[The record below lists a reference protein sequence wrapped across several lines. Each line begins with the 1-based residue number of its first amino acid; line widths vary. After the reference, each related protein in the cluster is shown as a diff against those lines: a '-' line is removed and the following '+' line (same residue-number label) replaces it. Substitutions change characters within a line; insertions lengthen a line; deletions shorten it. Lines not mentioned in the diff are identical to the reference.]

1 MACWRRFIMHLRYS
15 THQSPWQIERRQS
28 EFGKV
33 KDLLTTNYSS
43 RNKFEGYSRNNRL
56 FFSQY
61 RYKGNLAIP
70 QCDSSEAAEEASYD
84 PQAVIRAFESQ
95 PSLHTDSFAF
105 FEYVKALVNVDRL
118 DESEFLKT
126 FLRGDY
132 LARIAHFLL
141 TVHLFKHFFPCISG
155 ISNSAR
161 EEDSLGTESAP
172 ISMATEIFGRNFI
185 DRMWDTILFAGALVL
200 FLYLFMHEGHGM
212 SKKIQPTV
220 ETNVKF
226 SDVKGVDEAKAEL
239 EEIVHF
245 LKDPEYFSRLGGKLP
260 KGVLLSGPPGT
271 SKTMLARA
279 IAGEADVPFFQ
290 ISGSEF
296 EEMLMGV
303 GARRVRDLFA
313 AAKKKSPCIIFID
326 EIDSIGGKR
335 GNDENK
341 KNMRQ
346 TLNQM
351 LFELDGFKQN
361 DGIIV
366 IGATNHPESLDNAL
380 VRPGRFDRHVVV
392 PNPDVEGRRQI
403 LESHMSK
410 VLKANDVDVEI
421 IARRTP
427 GFSGAEL
434 ANLVNTAVLRATM
447 DGAKAVSMHD
457 FDSARDKIIMG
468 SERRSTV
475 ISEESRKNTAFH
487 EGGHALVAIH
497 TDGALPVYKATIVP
511 RGNALGM
518 VSQLPDKDMTSYSR
532 KQMLANLDVCMGG
545 LVAEELVFGENELT
559 SGSSS
564 DLSKATNVA
573 RQMVTEFGMS
583 NEVGRVTHN
592 YYDDGRS
599 MSSETRLLIE
609 KEVKK
614 LLDRAYK
621 NAKTIITTHEKE
633 LHALANALMEHE
645 TLTGSQIK
653 ELLAKVKSP
662 QQQPQSCVV
671 EAQGNSQSNPVV
683 VAVSAAATAASVAA
697 VKAQGVSQVGS

>member
-126 FLRGDY
+126 FLRG
-132 LARIAHFLL
+132 
-141 TVHLFKHFFPCISG
+141 

-161 EEDSLGTESAP
+161 EEDSLGAESAP
-172 ISMATEIFGRNFI
+172 ISMATKIYGRNFI
-185 DRMWDTILFAGALVL
+185 ERMWIAEFNSIFNLNLMDTFSVL
-200 FLYLFMHEGHGM
+200 FFTLFSPILGLGM
-212 SKKIQPTV
+212 SKKFQPTV

-260 KGVLLSGPPGT
+260 KGVLLSGPPGIG
-271 SKTMLARA
+271 KTMLARA

-296 EEMLMGV
+296 EEMLMVV

-326 EIDSIGGKR
+326 EIDSIGRKR
-335 GNDENK
+335 GNEDK
-341 KNMRQ
+341 MNMWQ

-380 VRPGRFDRHVVV
+380 V
-392 PNPDVEGRRQI
+392 
-403 LESHMSK
+403 
-410 VLKANDVDVEI
+410 LKADDVDVEI

-518 VSQLPDKDMTSYSR
+518 VSQLPDKDITSYSR

-583 NEVGRVTHN
+583 IEVGRVTHN